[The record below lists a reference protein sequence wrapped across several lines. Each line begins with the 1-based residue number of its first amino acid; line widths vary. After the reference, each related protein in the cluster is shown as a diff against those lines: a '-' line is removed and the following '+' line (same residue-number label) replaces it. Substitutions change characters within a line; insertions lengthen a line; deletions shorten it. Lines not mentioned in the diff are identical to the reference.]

1 MNVVVQLLTD
11 PALPAQVLAVLAG
24 LMTVAHGL
32 EWVASKTENK
42 IDDEIVAKL
51 VGVLDFVLKYL
62 PRFGRGGK

>member
-1 MNVVVQLLTD
+1 
-11 PALPAQVLAVLAG
+11 VLAVLAG